1 MLQFCGAIKMHL
13 HFRKRHFKQAYIRK
27 EEIDLFQFNY
37 IKSMYL
43 EHVELQK
50 DKKRKD
56 LFTKNTKIYSK
67 SQKVKKK
74 KKWGMITEQTLA
86 LKVLIP
92 PLS

>member
-1 MLQFCGAIKMHL
+1 MMLQFRGAIKMHL

-50 DKKRKD
+50 DKKRKTCS
-56 LFTKNTKIYSK
+56 LRTLKYTINL
-67 SQKVKKK
+67 KK
-74 KKWGMITEQTLA
+74 
-86 LKVLIP
+86 
-92 PLS
+92 